1 MNTSATT
8 CSAILDA
15 GFANLSALPCL
26 PSIPCTPPLPTPPPR
41 LLFFTIAQ
49 ATGDEA
55 ATLPQ
60 WMKERGLFVKFI
72 YSFYVNYDDC
82 STAYS
87 SKFFY
92 LRYFVGLVFCNLAFH
107 LYEFSA

>member
-15 GFANLSALPCL
+15 GICQSLRFTSPPKHSLH
-26 PSIPCTPPLPTPPPR
+26 PSPPHTPSPLA
-41 LLFFTIAQ
+41 FFTIAR

-55 ATLPQ
+55 AALPQ

-72 YSFYVNYDDC
+72 YSFSVNYDDC
-82 STAYS
+82 GTAYS